1 MADSNLLVNAPT
13 HSEEH
18 KVIEELLRSKAKRFL
33 TPEEL
38 RAQRV
43 SFVMGMLPHDST
55 LTRERVQEIVD
66 SYYGYVQP

>member
-1 MADSNLLVNAPT
+1 MADPNLLMNTPT
-13 HSEEH
+13 NTDEN
-18 KVIEELLRSKAKRFL
+18 KAIEELLRSKAKRFL

-43 SFVMGMLPHDST
+43 SFVMGMLPRDST

-66 SYYGYVQP
+66 RYDGYVQP